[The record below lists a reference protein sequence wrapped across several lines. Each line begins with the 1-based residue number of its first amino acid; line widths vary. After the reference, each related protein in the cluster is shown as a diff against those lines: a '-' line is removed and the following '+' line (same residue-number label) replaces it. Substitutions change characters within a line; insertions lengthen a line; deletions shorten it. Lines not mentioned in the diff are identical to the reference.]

1 MVLDR
6 GDYNVRNLWAG
17 NWDPTRPVNFVT
29 KLAGALVVLTVLIWT
44 FRWSSNQGV
53 PLMNR
58 LTTFLTGG
66 RVATDQTPRV
76 F

>member
-6 GDYNVRNLWAG
+6 GDYNVRNLWSG
-17 NWDPTRPVNFVT
+17 NWDPTSPVNFTT
-29 KLAGALVVLTVLIWT
+29 KLVGGIFVLTVLV
-44 FRWSSNQGV
+44 WSFLWARNQGV

-58 LTTFLTGG
+58 ATTFLTGG